1 MIDSFVRRWLLMENW
16 IGVKARRFWLFVAS
30 FAVAFSRFVIVKL
43 DLEHLYPMTDEAKM
57 EKRLRKKQEEEP
69 YVSGVTPLYR
79 LLAPPALIGFL
90 ASVAIF
96 AGASFQNSPFT
107 LKIPGSWYF
116 GIPAPSPIQG
126 VIAPPGQGLFIGVV
140 MVYGGMLVLLRA
152 WYDIVKIVSR
162 HPGVPVSRLV
172 PIFVAWMLP
181 MLIVAPLFSRD
192 MYSYAAQGEMMSH
205 HISPYRYGTATL
217 GQGPFTT
224 SVDKMW
230 QYVPSPYG
238 PVFLT
243 FDAWIVEATG
253 HNMLASVEGLRFLA
267 LLGVALFAFA
277 IPMIAKTFGRDGAVS
292 FSLAVL
298 NPLII
303 LHLIGGGHNDALML
317 GLLAVG
323 YALARKGHPVF
334 GIIVCG
340 LAAAVKVPAIIGSLY
355 IGWEYLGPNK
365 SVKQRILPVF
375 VALAATTVVIAVS
388 AAVVGLGWGWVSGL
402 SNPDTVRSWL
412 DPATGLAIYGAKL
425 VSNLGFGNHVS
436 IFLTIAR
443 GGGLALAGVLC
454 YRLLLKSDEVGS
466 LWAMGWSMLLVVV
479 LSPVVQ
485 PWYASW
491 GFVFLAPVAVGAKRK
506 MIVVLSAISCYVGL
520 PGGRVL
526 LHELAMANPW
536 LVAATSFVLVVI
548 FVLIL
553 VPRFAVSY
561 RQRGQ
566 SMGFDSGTP
575 DSDLEDTRERAVF

>member
-1 MIDSFVRRWLLMENW
+1 MEKW
-16 IGVKARRFWLFVAS
+16 IGTNTKRFWLFCISLLVA
-30 FAVAFSRFVIVKL
+30 VSRFAITKL
-43 DLEHLYPMTDEAKM
+43 GLEHLAPMTDETRLG
-57 EKRLRKKQEEEP
+57 KRLRNREEEEP
-69 YVSGVTPLYR
+69 YLPGVTPLYR
-79 LLAPPALIGFL
+79 LLMPPAIIGFL

-126 VIAPPGQGLFIGVV
+126 TMAPPGQGLFIGVV
-140 MVYGGMLVLLRA
+140 MVYGGMLILIRA

-181 MLIVAPLFSRD
+181 MLVVAPLFSRD

-224 SVDKMW
+224 SVDKLW

-243 FDAWIVEATG
+243 VDAWIVEATG
-253 HNMLASVEGLRFLA
+253 HNMLASVEGLRLLA
-267 LLGVALFAFA
+267 LLGVTLFGFA
-277 IPMIAKTFGRDGAVS
+277 IPIIAKTFGRDGAVS

-323 YALARKGHPVF
+323 YALARKGHPIWGVF
-334 GIIVCG
+334 VCG
-340 LAAAVKVPAIIGSLY
+340 VAGAVKVPAIIGSLY
-355 IGWEYLGPNK
+355 IGWEYLGPKK
-365 SVKQRILPVF
+365 SVKERILPVF
-375 VALAATTVVIAVS
+375 GALALTTVVIAAS
-388 AAVVGLGWGWVSGL
+388 AAVVGLGWGWIGGL

-412 DPATGLAIYGAKL
+412 DPATGIAIYGAKFIAL
-425 VSNLGFGNHVS
+425 LGLGNHVS

-443 GGGLALAGVLC
+443 GGGLALAAVLC
-454 YRLLLKSDEVGS
+454 YRLLLKSEEVGS

-491 GFVFLAPVAVGAKRK
+491 GFVFLAPVAVGATRK
-506 MIVVLSAISCYVGL
+506 MIVILSAISCYVGL

-526 LHELAMANPW
+526 LHEITIANPW
-536 LVAATSFVLVVI
+536 LVATTSFALVVI

-553 VPRFAVSY
+553 LPRFAVSY
-561 RQRGQ
+561 KPRAEIGGR
-566 SMGFDSGTP
+566 FDMESLEEDNSDTDLGTA
-575 DSDLEDTRERAVF
+575 REKAIF